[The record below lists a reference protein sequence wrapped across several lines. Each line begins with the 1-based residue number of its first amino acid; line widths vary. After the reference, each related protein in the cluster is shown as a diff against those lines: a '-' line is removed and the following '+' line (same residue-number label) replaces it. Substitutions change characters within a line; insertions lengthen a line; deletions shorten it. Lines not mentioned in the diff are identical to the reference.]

1 MNAIIVDDEQPA
13 IDRLKVML
21 EQDGRIE
28 VAGTFQRP
36 TDALEAVGMLRP
48 DVAFLDIRMPRMNG
62 LELSER
68 LLAAHEEL
76 EIVFVTAYDRFA
88 LEAFRAD
95 ACDYLL
101 KPVAESDL
109 GKTIMRLY
117 KRKRIPPKEAAPQPG
132 SMIRAYCFGG
142 FTLFGMSPESAAI
155 PWRTVKIQELM
166 AYLLIRKGQQI
177 SKWEMINDIWPDC
190 TEEQA
195 HSHLHTAVY
204 QIRKTLKVYGVNA
217 RIHFRNA
224 HYCLEADGLWS
235 DLEQFMKLSEGAREV
250 TSANAGAYEQCL
262 ELYKGELFGAWSY
275 PWSIRLREACRL
287 RFAVMTKS
295 LCDYLIR
302 SGQHQTALRRI
313 QLLIDTQP
321 LDEEACLLSMR
332 IYKMQNNRT
341 AFISQYRK
349 LERQLQAELGVL
361 PEEKVRR
368 LYESWSGMI
377 AE

>member
-13 IDRLKVML
+13 IDVLKVML

-28 VAGTFQRP
+28 VAGTFRKP
-36 TDALEAVGMLRP
+36 ADALEAIGTLRP
-48 DVAFLDIRMPRMNG
+48 DVAFLDIQMPRMNG

-68 LLAAHEEL
+68 LLEVHEEL

-88 LEAFRAD
+88 LEAFRAN

-109 GKTIMRLY
+109 GRTIMRLY
-117 KRKRIPPKEAAPQPG
+117 KRKRLPPKDALQPG
-132 SMIRAYCFGG
+132 NAIRAYCFGG
-142 FTLFGMSPESAAI
+142 FTLLGMPPEGVAI

-204 QIRKTLKVYGVNA
+204 QIRKTLKLYGVNA
-217 RIHFRNA
+217 RIDFRNA
-224 HYCLEADGLWS
+224 HYRLEADGLWS
-235 DLEQFMKLSEGAREV
+235 DLEQFMKLSEGDKEV
-250 TSANAGAYEQCL
+250 SSANAGAYEQCL

-287 RFAVMTKS
+287 RYAVMTKS
-295 LCDYLIR
+295 LCDYLIG
-302 SGQHQTALRRI
+302 SGQHQTALQRI

-321 LDEEACLLSMR
+321 LDEEAYMLSMR
-332 IYKMQNNRT
+332 IYKSLNNRT
-341 AFISQYRK
+341 AFISQYQK
-349 LERQLQAELGVL
+349 LERLLQAELGVL

-368 LYESWSGMI
+368 LYESWAGIMT
-377 AE
+377 E